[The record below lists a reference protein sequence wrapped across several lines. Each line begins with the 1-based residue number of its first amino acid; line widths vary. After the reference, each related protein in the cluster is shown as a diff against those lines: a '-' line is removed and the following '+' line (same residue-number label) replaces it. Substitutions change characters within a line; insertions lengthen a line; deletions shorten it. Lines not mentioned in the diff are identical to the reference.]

1 MKMLTTLARPTGYSP
16 DFLTPPTTT
25 PDLHSALDALAH
37 TDPVEIRA
45 DIDRL
50 ATEAALPPWAH
61 AISDENSNV
70 LELLVDNILQYYSVA
85 LQPYW
90 PVIRT
95 QVQASWMQV
104 AETILLGGTEKA
116 IGSLFPDSLWR
127 DQILHVSYPE
137 EHEIG
142 LDGRGLILIPSFF
155 CWRTPITLAN
165 PRSTP
170 VLVYP
175 VAHDPSWL
183 STGARQPM
191 TPSYLEKLIGRTRAI
206 ILSTIGAHAGMNT
219 TEVAAAVYTSLA
231 SASQHTTV
239 LREAGLITTA
249 REPAGAIHRLTR
261 LGASL
266 LTEEKARFQQ
276 DARTA

>member
-1 MKMLTTLARPTGYSP
+1 MASSNKDATLTFGEDVDNVGSPDRIFP

-116 IGSLFPDSLWR
+116 IGSLFPDSLCAAIR
-127 DQILHVSYPE
+127 
-137 EHEIG
+137 
-142 LDGRGLILIPSFF
+142 F
-155 CWRTPITLAN
+155 CT
-165 PRSTP
+165 
-170 VLVYP
+170 
-175 VAHDPSWL
+175 
-183 STGARQPM
+183 
-191 TPSYLEKLIGRTRAI
+191 YLTQK
-206 ILSTIGAHAGMNT
+206 N
-219 TEVAAAVYTSLA
+219 
-231 SASQHTTV
+231 
-239 LREAGLITTA
+239 
-249 REPAGAIHRLTR
+249 TR
-261 LGASL
+261 LDSMAVG
-266 LTEEKARFQQ
+266 
-276 DARTA
+276 